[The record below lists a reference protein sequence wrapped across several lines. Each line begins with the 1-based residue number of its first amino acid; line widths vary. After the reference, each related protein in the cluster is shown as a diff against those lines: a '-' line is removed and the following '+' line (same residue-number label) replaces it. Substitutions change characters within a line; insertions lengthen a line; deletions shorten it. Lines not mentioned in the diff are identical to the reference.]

1 MEKLNSLHLDIAEVL
16 TQCAKDKSTITYGDL
31 CKKVDFNN
39 PRKIGAVLDP
49 LTKLTYK
56 EYGIFISVLVIR
68 STTQDDELPM
78 PSDGFFAMYNEAM
91 PANKIKEE
99 DIVKIQ
105 RELAYKQDWSELPNL
120 IRKELSSS
128 EN

>member
-1 MEKLNSLHLDIAEVL
+1 MEKLNSLHLEIAEVL
-16 TQCAKDKSTITYGDL
+16 IRCACEKKTITYGDL
-31 CKKVDFNN
+31 CKEVDYNS
-39 PRKIGAVLDP
+39 PRNMGAVLDP
-49 LTKLTYK
+49 LTKLTHR
-56 EYGIFISVLVIR
+56 EYGVFISVLVVR
-68 STTQDDELPM
+68 SETQDDELPM

-91 PANKIKEE
+91 PANKISEE

-105 RELAYKQDWSELPNL
+105 RELAYKQDWSELPDL